1 MVIQKTSTK
10 METLKK
16 VKELLDR
23 IGSKDFSFSDE
34 NIEYLTH
41 PIINFS
47 RDYDITREKGKLTG
61 IIFDKID
68 VWYSFDEDEFL
79 FKISGDN
86 PDALEISTQILYL
99 GELNFN
105 KNKGSGLLKDSFG
118 HTLYD
123 NVWSHTLKIVDE
135 DSLAKFVSATTKKFI
150 LKELKDIY
158 IKVLK
163 NESSLDYLK
172 KVDHVSFRKGVYKT
186 PLCILSP
193 NEQIDTVKKLIFTE
207 TNSQKIVPPIRVSKD
222 SFQLLNKN
230 LIAYTHHFQEL
241 VNDVLD
247 QERKDLVSNLILEIN
262 KPKSDYVSELRLDY
276 FSDYLYQIYLND
288 TFHTV
293 IDTEEKDIFL
303 KGLSNDH
310 KKLFVDTESLLLD
323 LFKKLSSTEPGTG
336 FAFLDLVL
344 RDGKYKIKDFVNK
357 QKPYYSKRD
366 LEELIIPIFSRI
378 VKYILNLIE
387 SDTDGLDKILLE
399 YIAYEKNFLSNE
411 KFTLATSYQS
421 SRRELNKVFVSLLE
435 KRYKEESLSVI
446 DTFEF
451 NNKLKYNSSSDMALF
466 SDEEERLR
474 SIFRKNKKVIFLQK
488 ISFEYSFAEL
498 IKIITYHYP
507 SKNDER
513 FEVLNSIKSNYLDD
527 VYVEIPDGETKDSFK
542 SKLSVFKDNI
552 ETGIYDEFKTI
563 PVLNCILDIYL
574 KKL

>member
-1 MVIQKTSTK
+1 

-47 RDYDITREKGKLTG
+47 RDYDIKREKGKLTG

-105 KNKGSGLLKDSFG
+105 KNKGSNLLKDSFG

-135 DSLAKFVSATTKKFI
+135 DSLAKFVSATAKKFI
-150 LKELKDIY
+150 LKELKEIY
-158 IKVLK
+158 IKVLE
-163 NESSLDYLK
+163 NESSFDYLE
-172 KVDHVSFRKGVYKT
+172 KVDHVSFRRGIYKT

-207 TNSQKIVPPIRVSKD
+207 TNSQKIVPPIRISKD
-222 SFQLLNKN
+222 GFQLLNKN

-276 FSDYLYQIYLND
+276 FSDYLYNIYLND
-288 TFHTV
+288 TFQTV
-293 IDTEEKDIFL
+293 IDTEEKDVFL
-303 KGLSNDH
+303 KGLSNEH
-310 KKLFVDTESLLLD
+310 KNLFVDTESLFLN

-336 FAFLDLVL
+336 LAFLDLVL
-344 RDGKYKIKDFVNK
+344 RDGKYKIRDFISK
-357 QKPYYSKRD
+357 EKSFYSKRD
-366 LEELIIPIFSRI
+366 IEGLIVPNFSRI

-399 YIAYEKNFLSNE
+399 YIAYEKNFLSN
-411 KFTLATSYQS
+411 KNFTLAKHYQS
-421 SRRELNKVFVSLLE
+421 SRREFNNVFVSLLE

-446 DTFEF
+446 NTFEF

-466 SDEEERLR
+466 SDEEERLL

-498 IKIITYHYP
+498 IKIITYHYS

-527 VYVEIPDGETKDSFK
+527 VYVEIPNGETKDSFK

>member
-61 IIFDKID
+61 IIFNKID

-105 KNKGSGLLKDSFG
+105 KNKGSNLLKDSFG

-135 DSLAKFVSATTKKFI
+135 DSLAKFVSATAKKFI
-150 LKELKDIY
+150 LKELKEIY
-158 IKVLK
+158 IKVLE
-163 NESSLDYLK
+163 NESSFDYLE
-172 KVDHVSFRKGVYKT
+172 KVDHVSFRRGIYKT

-207 TNSQKIVPPIRVSKD
+207 TNSQKIVPPIRISKD
-222 SFQLLNKN
+222 GFQLLNKN

-276 FSDYLYQIYLND
+276 FSDYLYNIYLND
-288 TFHTV
+288 TFQTV
-293 IDTEEKDIFL
+293 IDTEEKDVFL
-303 KGLSNDH
+303 KGLSNEH
-310 KKLFVDTESLLLD
+310 KNLFVDTESLFLN

-336 FAFLDLVL
+336 LAFLDLVL
-344 RDGKYKIKDFVNK
+344 RDGKYKIRDFISK
-357 QKPYYSKRD
+357 EKSFYSKRD
-366 LEELIIPIFSRI
+366 IEGLIVPNFSRI

-399 YIAYEKNFLSNE
+399 YIAYEKNFLSN
-411 KFTLATSYQS
+411 KNFTLAKHYQS
-421 SRRELNKVFVSLLE
+421 SRREFNNVFVSLLE

-446 DTFEF
+446 NTFEF

-466 SDEEERLR
+466 SDEEERLL

-527 VYVEIPDGETKDSFK
+527 VYVEIPNGETKDSFK

>member
-105 KNKGSGLLKDSFG
+105 KNKGSSLLKDSFG

-293 IDTEEKDIFL
+293 IDTEEKDVFL

-366 LEELIIPIFSRI
+366 LEELIIQIFSRI

-451 NNKLKYNSSSDMALF
+451 NNKLKYNAALDMARF
-466 SDEEERLR
+466 TEEEERLLT
-474 SIFRKNKKVIFLQK
+474 IFRKNKKVVFLQK
-488 ISFEYSFAEL
+488 IYFEYSFAEL

-507 SKNDER
+507 SKNEER
-513 FEVLNSIKSNYLDD
+513 FEVLNSIESNYLDD
-527 VYVEIPDGETKDSFK
+527 VCIAIPDGETKDSFK

>member
-1 MVIQKTSTK
+1 

-23 IGSKDFSFSDE
+23 IASKDFSFSDE

-47 RDYDITREKGKLTG
+47 RDYDITRERGKLSG

-79 FKISGDN
+79 FKISGEN
-86 PDALEISTQILYL
+86 PDALEISTQILYI

-123 NVWSHTLKIVDE
+123 NIWSHTLKIVDGI
-135 DSLAKFVSATTKKFI
+135 SLTKFVSSTAKKFI
-150 LKELKDIY
+150 LKNLKDIY
-158 IKVLK
+158 VKVLE
-163 NESSLDYLK
+163 NESSLDYLE
-172 KVDHVSFRKGVYKT
+172 KVDHVSFRRGVYKT
-186 PLCILSP
+186 PLCILSS
-193 NEQIDTVKKLIFTE
+193 NEQIDTVKKIIFTE
-207 TNSQKIVPPIRVSKD
+207 TNNQKIVPPLRISKD
-222 SFQLLNKN
+222 GFQLLNKS

-241 VNDVLD
+241 VNNVLD
-247 QERKDLVSNLILEIN
+247 QELKDLVSNLILEIN
-262 KPKSDYVSELRLDY
+262 KPKSEYGSELRLDY
-276 FSDYLYQIYLND
+276 FSDYLYNIYLND
-288 TFHTV
+288 RFHEV
-293 IDTEEKDIFL
+293 IDTEEKCVFL
-303 KGLSNDH
+303 DGLNEDH
-310 KKLFVDTESLLLD
+310 KKLFVDTESLFLD
-323 LFKKLSSTEPGTG
+323 LFKRLSSTEPGTG
-336 FAFLDLVL
+336 LAFLDLIL
-344 RDGKYKIKDFVNK
+344 RDGKYKIREFVSK
-357 QKPYYSKRD
+357 QKPYYSKRNIED
-366 LEELIIPIFSRI
+366 LIIPIFSGI
-378 VKYILNLIE
+378 SKYILNLIE

-399 YIAYEKNFLSNE
+399 YIAYEKDFLSNK

-421 SRRELNKVFVSLLE
+421 SKREFNKVFVSLLE

-446 DTFEF
+446 KNFEF

-466 SDEEERLR
+466 GDDEERLL

-498 IKIITYHYP
+498 IKIITYTYP

-513 FEVLNSIKSNYLDD
+513 FEFLNEIKSHYLDD
-527 VYVEIPDGETKDSFK
+527 VCIVIPDGETKDSFK

>member
-23 IGSKDFSFSDE
+23 ISSKDFSFSDE

-47 RDYDITREKGKLTG
+47 RDYDVTREKGKLTG
-61 IIFDKID
+61 IIFNKID

-105 KNKGSGLLKDSFG
+105 KNKGSSLLKDSFG

-123 NVWSHTLKIVDE
+123 NIWSHTLKIVDGV
-135 DSLAKFVSATTKKFI
+135 SLAKFVSATAKKFI
-150 LKELKDIY
+150 LKELKEIY
-158 IKVLK
+158 IKVLE
-163 NESSLDYLK
+163 NESSFDYLE
-172 KVDHVSFRKGVYKT
+172 KVDHVSFRRGIYKT

-207 TNSQKIVPPIRVSKD
+207 TNSQKIVPPIRISKD
-222 SFQLLNKN
+222 GFQLLNKN

-276 FSDYLYQIYLND
+276 FSDYLYNIYLND
-288 TFHTV
+288 TFQTV
-293 IDTEEKDIFL
+293 IDTEEKDVFL
-303 KGLSNDH
+303 KGLSNEH
-310 KKLFVDTESLLLD
+310 KNLFVDTESLFLN

-336 FAFLDLVL
+336 LAFLDLVL
-344 RDGKYKIKDFVNK
+344 RDGKYKIRDFISK
-357 QKPYYSKRD
+357 EKSFYSKRD
-366 LEELIIPIFSRI
+366 IEGLIVPNFSRI

-399 YIAYEKNFLSNE
+399 YIAYEKNFLSN
-411 KFTLATSYQS
+411 KNFTLAKHYQS
-421 SRRELNKVFVSLLE
+421 SRREFNNVFVSLLE

-446 DTFEF
+446 NTFEF

-466 SDEEERLR
+466 SDEEERLL

-527 VYVEIPDGETKDSFK
+527 VYVEIPNGETKDSFK

>member
-23 IGSKDFSFSDE
+23 ISSKDFSFSDE
-34 NIEYLTH
+34 NIEYLTR

-47 RDYDITREKGKLTG
+47 RDYEITREKGKLNG
-61 IIFDKID
+61 VIFDKID

-105 KNKGSGLLKDSFG
+105 KNKGSNLLKDSFG

-123 NVWSHTLKIVDE
+123 NIWSHTLKIVDVV
-135 DSLAKFVSATTKKFI
+135 SLTKFVSATAKKFI
-150 LKELKDIY
+150 LKELKEIY
-158 IKVLK
+158 IKVLENK
-163 NESSLDYLK
+163 SSLDYLE
-172 KVDHVSFRKGVYKT
+172 KVDHVSFRRGVYKT

-193 NEQIDTVKKLIFTE
+193 NEQVDTVKKLIFTE
-207 TNSQKIVPPIRVSKD
+207 TNSQKIVPPIRISKD
-222 SFQLLNKN
+222 GFQLLNKN
-230 LIAYTHHFQEL
+230 LIAYTQHFQEL

-276 FSDYLYQIYLND
+276 FSDYLYNIYLND

-293 IDTEEKDIFL
+293 IDTEEKDVFL
-303 KGLSNDH
+303 KDLSNEH
-310 KKLFVDTESLLLD
+310 KNLFVDTESLFLD

-336 FAFLDLVL
+336 LAFLDLVL
-344 RDGKYKIKDFVNK
+344 RDGKYKIQEFISK
-357 QKPYYSKRD
+357 QKPYYSKRNIED
-366 LEELIIPIFSRI
+366 LIVPIFSGI
-378 VKYILNLIE
+378 AKYILNLIE
-387 SDTDGLDKILLE
+387 LDTDGLDKILLE

-421 SRRELNKVFVSLLE
+421 SRREFNKVFVSLLE

-446 DTFEF
+446 ETFEF

-466 SDEEERLR
+466 SDEEERLL

-563 PVLNCILDIYL
+563 PVLNCILDIYI

>member
-1 MVIQKTSTK
+1 

-105 KNKGSGLLKDSFG
+105 KNKGSNLLKDSFG

-135 DSLAKFVSATTKKFI
+135 DSLAKFVSATAKKFI
-150 LKELKDIY
+150 LKELKEIY
-158 IKVLK
+158 IKVLE
-163 NESSLDYLK
+163 NESSFDYLE
-172 KVDHVSFRKGVYKT
+172 KVDHVSFRRGIYKT

-207 TNSQKIVPPIRVSKD
+207 TNSQKIVPPIRISKD
-222 SFQLLNKN
+222 GFQLLNKN

-276 FSDYLYQIYLND
+276 FSDYLYNIYLND
-288 TFHTV
+288 TFQTV
-293 IDTEEKDIFL
+293 IDTEEKDVFL
-303 KGLSNDH
+303 KGLSNEH
-310 KKLFVDTESLLLD
+310 KNLFVDTESLFLN

-336 FAFLDLVL
+336 LAFLDLVL
-344 RDGKYKIKDFVNK
+344 RDGKYKIRDFISK
-357 QKPYYSKRD
+357 EKSFYSKRD
-366 LEELIIPIFSRI
+366 IEGLIVPNFSRI

-399 YIAYEKNFLSNE
+399 YIAYEKNFLSN
-411 KFTLATSYQS
+411 KNFTLAKHYQS
-421 SRRELNKVFVSLLE
+421 SKREFNNVFVSLLE

-466 SDEEERLR
+466 SDEEERLL

-527 VYVEIPDGETKDSFK
+527 VYVEIPNGETKDSFK

>member
-1 MVIQKTSTK
+1 

-34 NIEYLTH
+34 NIEYLIH

-47 RDYDITREKGKLTG
+47 RDYDITRERGKLSG
-61 IIFDKID
+61 IVFNKID

-79 FKISGDN
+79 FKISGEN
-86 PDALEISTQILYL
+86 PDALEISTQILYI

-105 KNKGSGLLKDSFG
+105 KNKGSSLLKDSFG

-123 NVWSHTLKIVDE
+123 NVWSCTLKIVDGV
-135 DSLAKFVSATTKKFI
+135 SLTKFVSATAKKFI
-150 LKELKDIY
+150 LKNLKDIY
-158 IKVLK
+158 IKVLE
-163 NESSLDYLK
+163 NESSLDHLE

-222 SFQLLNKN
+222 SFQLLNKS

-241 VNDVLD
+241 VNNMLD
-247 QERKDLVSNLILEIN
+247 QELKDLVSNLILEIN
-262 KPKSDYVSELRLDY
+262 KPKSEYGSELRLDY
-276 FSDYLYQIYLND
+276 FSDYLYNIYLND
-288 TFHTV
+288 RFHEV
-293 IDTEEKDIFL
+293 IDTEEKCVFL
-303 KGLSNDH
+303 DGLNEDH
-310 KKLFVDTESLLLD
+310 KKLFVDTESLFLD
-323 LFKKLSSTEPGTG
+323 LFKRLSSTEPGTG
-336 FAFLDLVL
+336 LAFLDLIL
-344 RDGKYKIKDFVNK
+344 RDGKYKIREFVSK
-357 QKPYYSKRD
+357 QKPYYSKRNIED
-366 LEELIIPIFSRI
+366 LIIPIFSGI
-378 VKYILNLIE
+378 SKYILNLIE

-399 YIAYEKNFLSNE
+399 YIAYEKDFLSNK

-421 SRRELNKVFVSLLE
+421 SKREFNKVFVSLLE

-446 DTFEF
+446 KNFEF

-466 SDEEERLR
+466 GDDEERLL

-498 IKIITYHYP
+498 IKIITYTYP

-513 FEVLNSIKSNYLDD
+513 FEFLNEIKSHYLDD
-527 VYVEIPDGETKDSFK
+527 VCIVIPDGETKDSFK

>member
-47 RDYDITREKGKLTG
+47 RDYDIKREKGKLTG

-105 KNKGSGLLKDSFG
+105 KNKGSNLLKDSFG

-135 DSLAKFVSATTKKFI
+135 DSLAKFVSATAKKFI
-150 LKELKDIY
+150 LKELKEIY
-158 IKVLK
+158 IKVLE
-163 NESSLDYLK
+163 NESSFDYLE
-172 KVDHVSFRKGVYKT
+172 KVDHVSFRRGIYKT

-207 TNSQKIVPPIRVSKD
+207 TNSQKIVPPIRISKD
-222 SFQLLNKN
+222 GFQLLNKN

-262 KPKSDYVSELRLDY
+262 KPKSDYVSELRLDC
-276 FSDYLYQIYLND
+276 FSDYLYNIYLND
-288 TFHTV
+288 TFQTV
-293 IDTEEKDIFL
+293 IDTEEKDVFL
-303 KGLSNDH
+303 KGLSNEH
-310 KKLFVDTESLLLD
+310 KNLFVDTESLFLN

-336 FAFLDLVL
+336 LAFLDLVL
-344 RDGKYKIKDFVNK
+344 RDGKYKIRDFISK
-357 QKPYYSKRD
+357 EKSFYSKRD
-366 LEELIIPIFSRI
+366 IEGLIVPNFSRI

-399 YIAYEKNFLSNE
+399 YIAYEKNFLSN
-411 KFTLATSYQS
+411 KNFTLAKHYQS
-421 SRRELNKVFVSLLE
+421 SRREFNNVFVSLLE

-446 DTFEF
+446 NTFEF

-466 SDEEERLR
+466 SDEEERLL

-527 VYVEIPDGETKDSFK
+527 VYVEIPNGETKDSFK

>member
-105 KNKGSGLLKDSFG
+105 KNKGSSLLKDSFG

-293 IDTEEKDIFL
+293 IDTEEKDVFL

-451 NNKLKYNSSSDMALF
+451 NNKLKYNAALDMARF
-466 SDEEERLR
+466 TEEEERLLT
-474 SIFRKNKKVIFLQK
+474 IFRKNKKVVFLQK
-488 ISFEYSFAEL
+488 IYFEYSFAEL

-507 SKNDER
+507 SKNEER
-513 FEVLNSIKSNYLDD
+513 FEVLNSIESNYLDD
-527 VYVEIPDGETKDSFK
+527 VYVEIPDGETKESFK

>member
-23 IGSKDFSFSDE
+23 ISSKDFSFSDE
-34 NIEYLTH
+34 NIEYLTR

-47 RDYDITREKGKLTG
+47 RDYEITREKGKLNG
-61 IIFDKID
+61 VIFDKID

-105 KNKGSGLLKDSFG
+105 KNKGSSLLKDSFG

-123 NVWSHTLKIVDE
+123 NIWSHTLKIVDE
-135 DSLAKFVSATTKKFI
+135 VSLTKFVSATAKKFI
-150 LKELKDIY
+150 LKELKEIY
-158 IKVLK
+158 IKVLE
-163 NESSLDYLK
+163 NESSLDYLE
-172 KVDHVSFRKGVYKT
+172 KVDHVSFRRGIYKT

-230 LIAYTHHFQEL
+230 LISYTHHFQEL

-262 KPKSDYVSELRLDY
+262 KPKNDYVSELRLDY
-276 FSDYLYQIYLND
+276 FSDYLYNIYLND

-293 IDTEEKDIFL
+293 IDTEEKDVFL
-303 KGLSNDH
+303 KDLSNEH
-310 KKLFVDTESLLLD
+310 KNLFVDTESLFLY

-336 FAFLDLVL
+336 LAFLDLVL
-344 RDGKYKIKDFVNK
+344 RDGKYKIRDFISK
-357 QKPYYSKRD
+357 EKSFYSKRD
-366 LEELIIPIFSRI
+366 IEGLIVPNFSRI

-387 SDTDGLDKILLE
+387 SDIDGLDKILLE

-411 KFTLATSYQS
+411 NFTLAKHYQS
-421 SRRELNKVFVSLLE
+421 SKREFNNVFVSLLE

-466 SDEEERLR
+466 SDEEERLL

-527 VYVEIPDGETKDSFK
+527 VSVAIPDEETKDSFK

>member
-1 MVIQKTSTK
+1 

-23 IGSKDFSFSDE
+23 ISSKDFSFSDE
-34 NIEYLTH
+34 NIEYLTR

-47 RDYDITREKGKLTG
+47 RDYEITRKKGKLNG
-61 IIFDKID
+61 VIFDKID

-105 KNKGSGLLKDSFG
+105 KNKGSSLLKDSFG

-123 NVWSHTLKIVDE
+123 NIWSHTLKIVDE
-135 DSLAKFVSATTKKFI
+135 VSLTKFVSATAKKFI
-150 LKELKDIY
+150 LKELKEIY
-158 IKVLK
+158 IKVLE
-163 NESSLDYLK
+163 NESSLDYLE
-172 KVDHVSFRKGVYKT
+172 KVDHVSFRRGIYKT

-207 TNSQKIVPPIRVSKD
+207 TNNQKIVPPIRISKD
-222 SFQLLNKN
+222 GFQLLNKN

-276 FSDYLYQIYLND
+276 FSNYLYNIYLND

-293 IDTEEKDIFL
+293 IDTEEKDVFL
-303 KGLSNDH
+303 KDLSNDH
-310 KKLFVDTESLLLD
+310 KKLFVDTESLFLD

-336 FAFLDLVL
+336 LAFLDLVL
-344 RDGKYKIKDFVNK
+344 RDGKYKIRDFISK
-357 QKPYYSKRD
+357 QKSFYSKRNI
-366 LEELIIPIFSRI
+366 EELIIPNFSRI

-399 YIAYEKNFLSNE
+399 YIAYEKSFLSNE
-411 KFTLATSYQS
+411 KFTLAKHYQS
-421 SRRELNKVFVSLLE
+421 SKREFNNVFVSLLE

-466 SDEEERLR
+466 SDEEERLL

-527 VYVEIPDGETKDSFK
+527 VYVEIPNGETKDSFK

>member
-105 KNKGSGLLKDSFG
+105 KNKGSNLLKDSFG

-135 DSLAKFVSATTKKFI
+135 DSLAKFVSATAKKFI
-150 LKELKDIY
+150 LKELKEIY
-158 IKVLK
+158 IKALE
-163 NESSLDYLK
+163 NESSFDYLE
-172 KVDHVSFRKGVYKT
+172 KVDHVSFRRGIYKT

-207 TNSQKIVPPIRVSKD
+207 TNSQKIVPPIRISKD
-222 SFQLLNKN
+222 GFQLLNKN
-230 LIAYTHHFQEL
+230 LIAYTPHFQEL

-276 FSDYLYQIYLND
+276 FSDYLYNIYLND
-288 TFHTV
+288 TFQTV
-293 IDTEEKDIFL
+293 IDTEEKDVFL
-303 KGLSNDH
+303 KGLSNEH
-310 KKLFVDTESLLLD
+310 KNLFVDTESLFLN

-336 FAFLDLVL
+336 LAFLDLVL
-344 RDGKYKIKDFVNK
+344 RDGKYKIRDFISK
-357 QKPYYSKRD
+357 EKSFYSKRD
-366 LEELIIPIFSRI
+366 IEGLIVPNFSRI

-399 YIAYEKNFLSNE
+399 YIAYEKNFLSN
-411 KFTLATSYQS
+411 KNFTLAKHYQS
-421 SRRELNKVFVSLLE
+421 SRREFNNVFVSLLE

-446 DTFEF
+446 NTFEF

-466 SDEEERLR
+466 SDEEERLL

-527 VYVEIPDGETKDSFK
+527 VYVEIPNGETKDSFK

>member
-10 METLKK
+10 MDTLKK

-34 NIEYLTH
+34 NIEYLIH

-47 RDYDITREKGKLTG
+47 RDYNITRKKGKLNG

-105 KNKGSGLLKDSFG
+105 KNKGSSLLKDSFG

-123 NVWSHTLKIVDE
+123 NVWSHTLKIVDGV
-135 DSLAKFVSATTKKFI
+135 SLTKFVSATAKKFI

-158 IKVLK
+158 IKVLE
-163 NESSLDYLK
+163 NESSLDYLE
-172 KVDHVSFRKGVYKT
+172 KVDHVSFRRGVYKT

-193 NEQIDTVKKLIFTE
+193 NEQVDTVKKLIFTE
-207 TNSQKIVPPIRVSKD
+207 TNSQKIVPPIRISKD
-222 SFQLLNKN
+222 GFQLLNKN

-262 KPKSDYVSELRLDY
+262 KPKSDYGSELRLDY
-276 FSDYLYQIYLND
+276 FSDYLYNIYLND
-288 TFHTV
+288 TFHTA
-293 IDTEEKDIFL
+293 IDTKEKDVFL
-303 KGLSNDH
+303 KDLSNEH
-310 KKLFVDTESLLLD
+310 KKLFVDTESLFLN
-323 LFKKLSSTEPGTG
+323 LFKELSSAEPGTG
-336 FAFLDLVL
+336 LAFLDLVL
-344 RDGKYKIKDFVNK
+344 RDGKYKIRDFISK
-357 QKPYYSKRD
+357 EKSFYSKRSI
-366 LEELIIPIFSRI
+366 EELIIPNFSRI

-411 KFTLATSYQS
+411 KFTLAKHYQS
-421 SRRELNKVFVSLLE
+421 SKREFNNVFVSLLE

-466 SDEEERLR
+466 SDEEERLLT
-474 SIFRKNKKVIFLQK
+474 IFRKNKKVIFLQK

-513 FEVLNSIKSNYLDD
+513 FELLNSIKSNYLDD
-527 VYVEIPDGETKDSFK
+527 VSVAIPDGETKDSFK

>member
-1 MVIQKTSTK
+1 

-61 IIFDKID
+61 IIFNKID

-105 KNKGSGLLKDSFG
+105 KNKGSNLLKDSFG

-135 DSLAKFVSATTKKFI
+135 DSLAKFVSATAKKFI
-150 LKELKDIY
+150 LKELKEIY
-158 IKVLK
+158 IKVLE
-163 NESSLDYLK
+163 NESSFDYLE
-172 KVDHVSFRKGVYKT
+172 KVDHVSFRRGIYKT

-207 TNSQKIVPPIRVSKD
+207 TNSQKIVPPIRISKD
-222 SFQLLNKN
+222 GFQLLNKN

-276 FSDYLYQIYLND
+276 FSDYLYNIYLND
-288 TFHTV
+288 TFQTV
-293 IDTEEKDIFL
+293 IDTEEKDVFL
-303 KGLSNDH
+303 KGLSNEH
-310 KKLFVDTESLLLD
+310 KNLFVDTESLFLN

-336 FAFLDLVL
+336 LAFLDLVL
-344 RDGKYKIKDFVNK
+344 RDGKYKIRDFISK
-357 QKPYYSKRD
+357 EKSFYSKRD
-366 LEELIIPIFSRI
+366 IEGLIVPNFSRI

-399 YIAYEKNFLSNE
+399 YIAYEKNFLSN
-411 KFTLATSYQS
+411 KNFTLAKHYQS
-421 SRRELNKVFVSLLE
+421 SRREFNNVFVSLLE

-446 DTFEF
+446 NTFEF

-466 SDEEERLR
+466 SDEEERLL

-527 VYVEIPDGETKDSFK
+527 VYVEIPNGETKDSFK

>member
-105 KNKGSGLLKDSFG
+105 KNKGSSLLKDSFG

-293 IDTEEKDIFL
+293 IDTEEKDVFL

-399 YIAYEKNFLSNE
+399 YIAYEKIFCQMKN
-411 KFTLATSYQS
+411 
-421 SRRELNKVFVSLLE
+421 LL
-435 KRYKEESLSVI
+435 
-446 DTFEF
+446 
-451 NNKLKYNSSSDMALF
+451 
-466 SDEEERLR
+466 
-474 SIFRKNKKVIFLQK
+474 
-488 ISFEYSFAEL
+488 
-498 IKIITYHYP
+498 
-507 SKNDER
+507 
-513 FEVLNSIKSNYLDD
+513 
-527 VYVEIPDGETKDSFK
+527 
-542 SKLSVFKDNI
+542 
-552 ETGIYDEFKTI
+552 
-563 PVLNCILDIYL
+563 
-574 KKL
+574 

>member
-10 METLKK
+10 MDTLKK

-34 NIEYLTH
+34 NIEYLIH

-47 RDYDITREKGKLTG
+47 RDYNITREKGKLNG

-105 KNKGSGLLKDSFG
+105 KNKGSSLLKDSFG

-123 NVWSHTLKIVDE
+123 NIWSHTLKIVDE
-135 DSLAKFVSATTKKFI
+135 VSLTKFVSATAKKFI
-150 LKELKDIY
+150 LKELKEIY
-158 IKVLK
+158 IKVLE
-163 NESSLDYLK
+163 NESSLDYLE
-172 KVDHVSFRKGVYKT
+172 KVDHVSFRRGIYKT

-207 TNSQKIVPPIRVSKD
+207 TNSQKIVPPIRISKD
-222 SFQLLNKN
+222 GFQLLNKN

-276 FSDYLYQIYLND
+276 FSNYLYNIYLND

-293 IDTEEKDIFL
+293 IDTEEKDVFL
-303 KGLSNDH
+303 KDLSNDH
-310 KKLFVDTESLLLD
+310 KKLFVDTESLFLD

-336 FAFLDLVL
+336 LAFLDLIL
-344 RDGKYKIKDFVNK
+344 RDGKYKIREFVSK
-357 QKPYYSKRD
+357 QKPYYSKRNIED
-366 LEELIIPIFSRI
+366 LIIPIFSGI
-378 VKYILNLIE
+378 SKYILNLIE

-399 YIAYEKNFLSNE
+399 YIAYEKDFLSNK
-411 KFTLATSYQS
+411 KFILATSYQS
-421 SRRELNKVFVSLLE
+421 SKREFNKVFVSILE

-446 DTFEF
+446 KNFEF

-466 SDEEERLR
+466 GDDEERLL

-488 ISFEYSFAEL
+488 ISFEYSFVEL
-498 IKIITYHYP
+498 IKIITYTYP

-513 FEVLNSIKSNYLDD
+513 FEFLNEIKSHYLDD
-527 VYVEIPDGETKDSFK
+527 VCIVIPDGETKDSFK

>member
-23 IGSKDFSFSDE
+23 IGSKYFSFSDE

-86 PDALEISTQILYL
+86 PDTLEISTQILYL

-105 KNKGSGLLKDSFG
+105 KNKGSNLLKDSFG

-135 DSLAKFVSATTKKFI
+135 DSLTKFVSATAKKFI
-150 LKELKDIY
+150 LKELKEIY
-158 IKVLK
+158 IKVLE
-163 NESSLDYLK
+163 NESSFDYLE
-172 KVDHVSFRKGVYKT
+172 KVDHVSFRRGIYKT

-207 TNSQKIVPPIRVSKD
+207 TNSQKIVPPIRISKD
-222 SFQLLNKN
+222 GFQLLNKN

-276 FSDYLYQIYLND
+276 FSDYLYNIYLND
-288 TFHTV
+288 TFQTA
-293 IDTEEKDIFL
+293 IDTEEKDVFL
-303 KGLSNDH
+303 KGLSNEH
-310 KKLFVDTESLLLD
+310 KNLFVDTESLFLN

-336 FAFLDLVL
+336 LAFLDLVL
-344 RDGKYKIKDFVNK
+344 RDGKYKIRDFISK
-357 QKPYYSKRD
+357 EKSFYSKRD
-366 LEELIIPIFSRI
+366 IEGLIVPNFSRI

-411 KFTLATSYQS
+411 NFTLAKHYQS
-421 SRRELNKVFVSLLE
+421 SRREFNNVFVSLLE

-466 SDEEERLR
+466 SDEEERLL

-527 VYVEIPDGETKDSFK
+527 VYVEIPNGETKDSFK

>member
-1 MVIQKTSTK
+1 

-23 IGSKDFSFSDE
+23 IGSKYFSFSDE

-105 KNKGSGLLKDSFG
+105 KNKGSNLLKDSFG

-135 DSLAKFVSATTKKFI
+135 DSLTKFVSATAKKFI
-150 LKELKDIY
+150 LKELKEIY
-158 IKVLK
+158 IKVLE
-163 NESSLDYLK
+163 NESSFDYLE
-172 KVDHVSFRKGVYKT
+172 KVDHVSFRRGIYKT

-207 TNSQKIVPPIRVSKD
+207 TNSQKIVPPIRISKD
-222 SFQLLNKN
+222 GFQLLNKN

-276 FSDYLYQIYLND
+276 FSDYLYNIYLND
-288 TFHTV
+288 TFQTA
-293 IDTEEKDIFL
+293 IDTEEKDVFL
-303 KGLSNDH
+303 KGLSNEH
-310 KKLFVDTESLLLD
+310 KNLFVDTESLFLN

-336 FAFLDLVL
+336 LAFLDLVL
-344 RDGKYKIKDFVNK
+344 RDGKYKIRDFISK
-357 QKPYYSKRD
+357 EKPFYSKRSI
-366 LEELIIPIFSRI
+366 EELIIPNFSRI

-411 KFTLATSYQS
+411 KFTLAKHYQS
-421 SRRELNKVFVSLLE
+421 SKREFNNVFVSLLE

-466 SDEEERLR
+466 SDEEERLLT
-474 SIFRKNKKVIFLQK
+474 IFRKNKKVIFLQK

-513 FEVLNSIKSNYLDD
+513 FELLNSIKSNYLDD
-527 VYVEIPDGETKDSFK
+527 VSVAIPDGETKDSFK

>member
-10 METLKK
+10 MDTLKK

-105 KNKGSGLLKDSFG
+105 KNKGSSLLKDSFG

-293 IDTEEKDIFL
+293 IDTEEKDVFL

-336 FAFLDLVL
+336 FAFLDLIL

-451 NNKLKYNSSSDMALF
+451 NNKLKYNAALDMARF
-466 SDEEERLR
+466 TEEEERLLA
-474 SIFRKNKKVIFLQK
+474 IFRKNKKVVFLQK
-488 ISFEYSFAEL
+488 IYFEYSFAEL

-507 SKNDER
+507 SNNEER

-527 VYVEIPDGETKDSFK
+527 VCVEIPNGETKDSFK

>member
-16 VKELLDR
+16 VKELLNR
-23 IGSKDFSFSDE
+23 IASKDFSFSDE

-47 RDYDITREKGKLTG
+47 RDYDITREKGKLSG

-79 FKISGDN
+79 FKISGEN
-86 PDALEISTQILYL
+86 PDDLEISTQILYI

-123 NVWSHTLKIVDE
+123 NIWSHTLKIVDGI
-135 DSLAKFVSATTKKFI
+135 SLTKFVSSTAKKFI
-150 LKELKDIY
+150 LKNLKDIY
-158 IKVLK
+158 VKVLE
-163 NESSLDYLK
+163 NESSLDYLE
-172 KVDHVSFRKGVYKT
+172 KVDHVSFRRGVYKT

-193 NEQIDTVKKLIFTE
+193 NEQIDTVKKIIFTE
-207 TNSQKIVPPIRVSKD
+207 TNSQKIVPPLRISKD
-222 SFQLLNKN
+222 GFQLLNKS

-241 VNDVLD
+241 VNNVLD
-247 QERKDLVSNLILEIN
+247 QELKDLVSNLILEIN
-262 KPKSDYVSELRLDY
+262 KPKSEYGSELRLDY
-276 FSDYLYQIYLND
+276 FSDYLYNIYLND
-288 TFHTV
+288 RFHDV
-293 IDTEEKDIFL
+293 IDTEEKCVFL
-303 KGLSNDH
+303 DGLNKDH
-310 KKLFVDTESLLLD
+310 KKLFVDTESLFLD
-323 LFKKLSSTEPGTG
+323 LFKRLSSTEPGTG
-336 FAFLDLVL
+336 LAFLDLIL
-344 RDGKYKIKDFVNK
+344 RDGKYKIREFVSK
-357 QKPYYSKRD
+357 QKPYYSKRNIED
-366 LEELIIPIFSRI
+366 LIIPIFSGI
-378 VKYILNLIE
+378 SKYILNLIE

-451 NNKLKYNSSSDMALF
+451 NNKLKYNAALDMARF
-466 SDEEERLR
+466 TEEEERLLT
-474 SIFRKNKKVIFLQK
+474 IFRKNKKVVFLQK
-488 ISFEYSFAEL
+488 IYFEYSFAEL

-507 SKNDER
+507 SKNEER
-513 FEVLNSIKSNYLDD
+513 FEVLNSIESNYLDD
-527 VYVEIPDGETKDSFK
+527 VCIAIPDGETKDSFK

>member
-1 MVIQKTSTK
+1 

-23 IGSKDFSFSDE
+23 ISLKDFSFSDE
-34 NIEYLTH
+34 NIEYLTR

-47 RDYDITREKGKLTG
+47 RDYEITREKGKLNG
-61 IIFDKID
+61 VIFDKID

-105 KNKGSGLLKDSFG
+105 KNKGSNLLKDSFG

-123 NVWSHTLKIVDE
+123 NIWSHTLKIVDGV
-135 DSLAKFVSATTKKFI
+135 SLTKFVSATAKKFI
-150 LKELKDIY
+150 LKELKEIY
-158 IKVLK
+158 IKVLE
-163 NESSLDYLK
+163 NESSLDYLE
-172 KVDHVSFRKGVYKT
+172 KVDHVSFRRGIYKT

-193 NEQIDTVKKLIFTE
+193 NEQIVSVKKLIFTE
-207 TNSQKIVPPIRVSKD
+207 TNSQKIVPPIRISKD
-222 SFQLLNKN
+222 GFQLLNKN

-241 VNDVLD
+241 VNDVLN
-247 QERKDLVSNLILEIN
+247 QEQKDLVSNLILEIN
-262 KPKSDYVSELRLDY
+262 KPKSDYGSELRLDY
-276 FSDYLYQIYLND
+276 FSDYLYNIYLND
-288 TFHTV
+288 TFHTI
-293 IDTEEKDIFL
+293 IDTEEKEVFL
-303 KGLSNDH
+303 KGLSNEH
-310 KKLFVDTESLLLD
+310 KKLFVDTESLFLD
-323 LFKKLSSTEPGTG
+323 LFKELSSTEPGTG
-336 FAFLDLVL
+336 LAFLDLVL
-344 RDGKYKIKDFVNK
+344 RDGKYKIRDFISK
-357 QKPYYSKRD
+357 QKSFYSKRSI
-366 LEELIIPIFSRI
+366 EELIIPNFSRI

-411 KFTLATSYQS
+411 KFTLAKHYQS
-421 SRRELNKVFVSLLE
+421 SKREFNNVFVSLLE

-466 SDEEERLR
+466 SDEEERLL

-527 VYVEIPDGETKDSFK
+527 VYVEIPNGETKDSFK

>member
-1 MVIQKTSTK
+1 

-23 IGSKDFSFSDE
+23 IGSKYFSFSDE

-86 PDALEISTQILYL
+86 PDTLEISTQILYL

-105 KNKGSGLLKDSFG
+105 KNKGSNLLKDSFG

-135 DSLAKFVSATTKKFI
+135 DSLTKFVSATAKKFI
-150 LKELKDIY
+150 LKELKEIY
-158 IKVLK
+158 IKVLE
-163 NESSLDYLK
+163 NESSFDYLE
-172 KVDHVSFRKGVYKT
+172 KVDHVSFRRGIYKT

-207 TNSQKIVPPIRVSKD
+207 TNSQKIVPPIRISKD
-222 SFQLLNKN
+222 GFQLLNKN

-276 FSDYLYQIYLND
+276 FSDYLYNIYLND
-288 TFHTV
+288 TFQTA
-293 IDTEEKDIFL
+293 IDTEEKDVFL
-303 KGLSNDH
+303 KGLSNEH
-310 KKLFVDTESLLLD
+310 KNLFVDTESLFLN

-336 FAFLDLVL
+336 LAFLDLVL
-344 RDGKYKIKDFVNK
+344 RDGKYKIRDFISK
-357 QKPYYSKRD
+357 EKSFYSKRD
-366 LEELIIPIFSRI
+366 IEGLIVPNFSRI

-411 KFTLATSYQS
+411 NFTLAKHYQS
-421 SRRELNKVFVSLLE
+421 SRREFNNVFVSLLE

-466 SDEEERLR
+466 SDEEERLL

-527 VYVEIPDGETKDSFK
+527 VYVEIPNGETKDSFK

>member
-1 MVIQKTSTK
+1 

-47 RDYDITREKGKLTG
+47 RDYDIKREKGKLTG

-105 KNKGSGLLKDSFG
+105 KNKGSNLLKDSFG
-118 HTLYD
+118 NTLYD

-135 DSLAKFVSATTKKFI
+135 DSLAKFVSATAKKFI
-150 LKELKDIY
+150 LKELKEIY
-158 IKVLK
+158 IKVLE
-163 NESSLDYLK
+163 NESSFDYLE
-172 KVDHVSFRKGVYKT
+172 KVDHVSFRRGIYKT

-207 TNSQKIVPPIRVSKD
+207 TNSQKIVPPIRISKD
-222 SFQLLNKN
+222 GFQLLNKN

-276 FSDYLYQIYLND
+276 FSDYLYNIYLND
-288 TFHTV
+288 TFQTV
-293 IDTEEKDIFL
+293 IDTEEKDVFL
-303 KGLSNDH
+303 KGLSNEH
-310 KKLFVDTESLLLD
+310 KNLFVDTESLFLN

-336 FAFLDLVL
+336 LAFLDLVL
-344 RDGKYKIKDFVNK
+344 RDGKYKIRDFISK
-357 QKPYYSKRD
+357 EKSFYSKRD
-366 LEELIIPIFSRI
+366 IEGLIVPNFSRI

-399 YIAYEKNFLSNE
+399 YIAYEKNFLSN
-411 KFTLATSYQS
+411 KNFTLAKHYQS
-421 SRRELNKVFVSLLE
+421 SRREFNNVFVSLLE

-446 DTFEF
+446 NTFEF

-466 SDEEERLR
+466 SDEEERLL

-527 VYVEIPDGETKDSFK
+527 VYVEIPNGETKDSFK

>member
-1 MVIQKTSTK
+1 MD
-10 METLKK
+10 TLKK

-34 NIEYLTH
+34 NIEYLIH

-47 RDYDITREKGKLTG
+47 RDYNITREKGELNG

-105 KNKGSGLLKDSFG
+105 KNKGSSLLKDSFG

-123 NVWSHTLKIVDE
+123 NVWSHTLKIVDGV
-135 DSLAKFVSATTKKFI
+135 SLTKFVSATAKKFI

-158 IKVLK
+158 IKVLE
-163 NESSLDYLK
+163 NESSLDYLE
-172 KVDHVSFRKGVYKT
+172 KVDHVSFRRGVYKT

-193 NEQIDTVKKLIFTE
+193 NEQVDTVKKLIFTE
-207 TNSQKIVPPIRVSKD
+207 TNSQKIVPPIRISKD
-222 SFQLLNKN
+222 GFQLLNKN

-241 VNDVLD
+241 VNDVLN

-262 KPKSDYVSELRLDY
+262 KPKSDYGSELRLDY
-276 FSDYLYQIYLND
+276 FSDYLYNIYLND

-293 IDTEEKDIFL
+293 IDTEEKDVFL
-303 KGLSNDH
+303 KSLSNEH
-310 KKLFVDTESLLLD
+310 QNLFVDTESLFLD
-323 LFKKLSSTEPGTG
+323 LFKRLSSTEPGTG
-336 FAFLDLVL
+336 LAFLDLVL
-344 RDGKYKIKDFVNK
+344 RDGKYKIQEFISK
-357 QKPYYSKRD
+357 QKPYYSKRNIED
-366 LEELIIPIFSRI
+366 LIVPIFLGI
-378 VKYILNLIE
+378 AKYILNLIE
-387 SDTDGLDKILLE
+387 LDTDGLDKILLE

-421 SRRELNKVFVSLLE
+421 SRREFNKVFVSLLE

-446 DTFEF
+446 ETFEF

-466 SDEEERLR
+466 SDEEERLL

-527 VYVEIPDGETKDSFK
+527 VYVEIPNGETKDSFK

>member
-105 KNKGSGLLKDSFG
+105 KNKGSNLLKDSFG

-135 DSLAKFVSATTKKFI
+135 DSLAKFVSATAKKFI
-150 LKELKDIY
+150 LKELKEIY
-158 IKVLK
+158 IKVLE
-163 NESSLDYLK
+163 NESSFDYLE
-172 KVDHVSFRKGVYKT
+172 KVDHVSFRRGIYKT

-207 TNSQKIVPPIRVSKD
+207 TNSQKIVPPIRISKD
-222 SFQLLNKN
+222 GFQLLNKN

-276 FSDYLYQIYLND
+276 FSDYLYNIYLND
-288 TFHTV
+288 TFQTV
-293 IDTEEKDIFL
+293 IDTEEKDVFL
-303 KGLSNDH
+303 KGLSNEH
-310 KKLFVDTESLLLD
+310 KNLFVDTESLFLN

-336 FAFLDLVL
+336 LAFLDLVL
-344 RDGKYKIKDFVNK
+344 RDGKYKIRDFISK
-357 QKPYYSKRD
+357 EKSFYSKRD
-366 LEELIIPIFSRI
+366 IEGLIVPNFSRI

-399 YIAYEKNFLSNE
+399 YIAYEKNFLSN
-411 KFTLATSYQS
+411 KNFTLAKHYQS
-421 SRRELNKVFVSLLE
+421 SKREFNNVFVSLLE

-466 SDEEERLR
+466 SDEEERLL

-527 VYVEIPDGETKDSFK
+527 VYVEIPNGETKDSFK

>member
-1 MVIQKTSTK
+1 

-105 KNKGSGLLKDSFG
+105 KNKGSSLLKDSFG

-123 NVWSHTLKIVDE
+123 NIWSYTLKIVDGV
-135 DSLAKFVSATTKKFI
+135 SLTKFVSATAKKFI
-150 LKELKDIY
+150 LKELKEIY
-158 IKVLK
+158 IKVLE
-163 NESSLDYLK
+163 NESSFDYLE
-172 KVDHVSFRKGVYKT
+172 KVDHVSFRRGIYKT

-207 TNSQKIVPPIRVSKD
+207 TNSQKIVPPIRISKD
-222 SFQLLNKN
+222 GFQLLNKN

-276 FSDYLYQIYLND
+276 FSDYLYNIYLND

-293 IDTEEKDIFL
+293 IDTEEKDVFL

-310 KKLFVDTESLLLD
+310 KKLFVDTESLFLD

-336 FAFLDLVL
+336 LAFLDLVL
-344 RDGKYKIKDFVNK
+344 RDGKYKIRDFISK
-357 QKPYYSKRD
+357 QKSFYSKRNI
-366 LEELIIPIFSRI
+366 EELIIPNFSRI

-387 SDTDGLDKILLE
+387 SDTEGLNKILLE

-411 KFTLATSYQS
+411 KFTLAKHYQS
-421 SRRELNKVFVSLLE
+421 SKREFNNVFVSLLE

-466 SDEEERLR
+466 SDEEERLL

-488 ISFEYSFAEL
+488 ISFKYSFAEL

-527 VYVEIPDGETKDSFK
+527 VYVEIPNGETKDSFK

>member
-23 IGSKDFSFSDE
+23 IGSKYFSFSDE

-68 VWYSFDEDEFL
+68 VWYSFDKDEFL

-105 KNKGSGLLKDSFG
+105 KNKGSNLLKDSFG

-135 DSLAKFVSATTKKFI
+135 DSLTKFVSATAKKFI
-150 LKELKDIY
+150 LKELKEIY
-158 IKVLK
+158 IKVLE
-163 NESSLDYLK
+163 NESSFDYLE
-172 KVDHVSFRKGVYKT
+172 KVDHVSFRRGIYKT

-207 TNSQKIVPPIRVSKD
+207 TNSQKIVPPIRISKD
-222 SFQLLNKN
+222 GFQLLNKN

-276 FSDYLYQIYLND
+276 FSDYLYNIYLND
-288 TFHTV
+288 TFQTA
-293 IDTEEKDIFL
+293 IDTEEKDVFL
-303 KGLSNDH
+303 KGLSNEH
-310 KKLFVDTESLLLD
+310 KNLFVDTESLFLN

-336 FAFLDLVL
+336 LAFLDLVL
-344 RDGKYKIKDFVNK
+344 RDGKYKIRDFISK
-357 QKPYYSKRD
+357 EKSFYSKRD
-366 LEELIIPIFSRI
+366 IEGLIVPNFSRI

-411 KFTLATSYQS
+411 NFTLAKHYQS
-421 SRRELNKVFVSLLE
+421 SRREFNNVFVSLLE

-466 SDEEERLR
+466 SDEEERLL

-507 SKNDER
+507 SKNDEH

-527 VYVEIPDGETKDSFK
+527 VYVEIPNGETKDSFK

>member
-105 KNKGSGLLKDSFG
+105 KNKGSNLLKDSFG

-135 DSLAKFVSATTKKFI
+135 DSLAKFVSATAKKFI
-150 LKELKDIY
+150 LKELKEIY
-158 IKVLK
+158 IKVLE
-163 NESSLDYLK
+163 NESSFDYLE
-172 KVDHVSFRKGVYKT
+172 KVDHVSFRRGIYKT

-207 TNSQKIVPPIRVSKD
+207 TNSQKIVPPIRISKD
-222 SFQLLNKN
+222 GFQLLNKN

-276 FSDYLYQIYLND
+276 FSDYLYNIYLND
-288 TFHTV
+288 TFQTV
-293 IDTEEKDIFL
+293 IDTEEKDVFL
-303 KGLSNDH
+303 KGLSNEH
-310 KKLFVDTESLLLD
+310 KNLFVDTESLFLN

-336 FAFLDLVL
+336 LAFLDIVL
-344 RDGKYKIKDFVNK
+344 RDGKYKIRDFISK
-357 QKPYYSKRD
+357 EKSFYSKRD
-366 LEELIIPIFSRI
+366 IEGLIVPNFSRI

-399 YIAYEKNFLSNE
+399 YIAYEKNFLSN
-411 KFTLATSYQS
+411 KNFTLAKHYQS
-421 SRRELNKVFVSLLE
+421 SRREFNNVFVSLLE

-446 DTFEF
+446 NTFEF

-466 SDEEERLR
+466 SDEEERLL

-527 VYVEIPDGETKDSFK
+527 VYVEIPNGETKDSFK

>member
-1 MVIQKTSTK
+1 

-23 IGSKDFSFSDE
+23 IGSKYFSFSDE

-105 KNKGSGLLKDSFG
+105 KNKGSNLLKDSFG

-135 DSLAKFVSATTKKFI
+135 DSLTKFVSATAKKFI
-150 LKELKDIY
+150 LKELKEIY
-158 IKVLK
+158 IKVLE
-163 NESSLDYLK
+163 NESSFDYLE
-172 KVDHVSFRKGVYKT
+172 KVDHVSFRRGIYKT

-207 TNSQKIVPPIRVSKD
+207 TNSQKIVPPIRISKD
-222 SFQLLNKN
+222 GFQLLNKN

-276 FSDYLYQIYLND
+276 FSDYLYNIYLND
-288 TFHTV
+288 TFQTA
-293 IDTEEKDIFL
+293 IDTEEKDVFL
-303 KGLSNDH
+303 KGLSNEH
-310 KKLFVDTESLLLD
+310 KNLFVDTESLFLN

-336 FAFLDLVL
+336 LAFLDLVL
-344 RDGKYKIKDFVNK
+344 RDGKYKIRDFISK
-357 QKPYYSKRD
+357 EKSFYSKRD
-366 LEELIIPIFSRI
+366 IEGLIVPNFSRI

-411 KFTLATSYQS
+411 NFTLAKHYQS
-421 SRRELNKVFVSLLE
+421 SRREFNNVFVSLLE

-466 SDEEERLR
+466 SDEEERLL

-527 VYVEIPDGETKDSFK
+527 VYVEIPNGETKDSFK

>member
-105 KNKGSGLLKDSFG
+105 KNKGSSLLKDSFG

-123 NVWSHTLKIVDE
+123 NIWSYTLKIVDGV
-135 DSLAKFVSATTKKFI
+135 SLTKFVSATAKKFI
-150 LKELKDIY
+150 LKELKEIY
-158 IKVLK
+158 IKVLE
-163 NESSLDYLK
+163 NESSFDYLE
-172 KVDHVSFRKGVYKT
+172 KVDHVSFRRGIYKT

-207 TNSQKIVPPIRVSKD
+207 TNSQKIVPPIRISKD
-222 SFQLLNKN
+222 GFQLLNKN

-276 FSDYLYQIYLND
+276 FSDYLYNIYLND

-293 IDTEEKDIFL
+293 IDTEEKDVFL

-310 KKLFVDTESLLLD
+310 KKLFVDTESLFLD

-336 FAFLDLVL
+336 LAFLDLVL
-344 RDGKYKIKDFVNK
+344 RDGKYKIRDFISK
-357 QKPYYSKRD
+357 QKSFYSKRNI
-366 LEELIIPIFSRI
+366 EELIIPNFSRI

-387 SDTDGLDKILLE
+387 SDTEGLNKILLE

-411 KFTLATSYQS
+411 KFTLAKHYQS
-421 SRRELNKVFVSLLE
+421 SKREFNNVFVSLLE

-466 SDEEERLR
+466 SDEEERLL

-488 ISFEYSFAEL
+488 ISFKYSFAEL

-527 VYVEIPDGETKDSFK
+527 VYVEIPNGETKDSFK

>member
-16 VKELLDR
+16 VKELLER

-47 RDYDITREKGKLTG
+47 RDYEITREKGKLNG
-61 IIFDKID
+61 VIFDKID

-105 KNKGSGLLKDSFG
+105 KNKGSSLLKDSFG

-123 NVWSHTLKIVDE
+123 NIWSHTLKIVDE
-135 DSLAKFVSATTKKFI
+135 VSLTKFVSATAKKFI
-150 LKELKDIY
+150 LKELKEIY
-158 IKVLK
+158 IKVLE
-163 NESSLDYLK
+163 NESSLDYLE
-172 KVDHVSFRKGVYKT
+172 KVDHVSFRRGVYKT

-193 NEQIDTVKKLIFTE
+193 NEQVDTVKKLIFTE
-207 TNSQKIVPPIRVSKD
+207 TNSQKIVPPIRISKD
-222 SFQLLNKN
+222 GFQLLNKN

-241 VNDVLD
+241 VNDVLN

-262 KPKSDYVSELRLDY
+262 KPKSDYGSELRLDY
-276 FSDYLYQIYLND
+276 FSDYLYNIYLND

-293 IDTEEKDIFL
+293 IDTEEKDVFL
-303 KGLSNDH
+303 KSLSNEH
-310 KKLFVDTESLLLD
+310 QNLFVDTESLFLD
-323 LFKKLSSTEPGTG
+323 LFKRLSSTEPGTG
-336 FAFLDLVL
+336 LAFLDLVL
-344 RDGKYKIKDFVNK
+344 RDGKYKIQEFISK
-357 QKPYYSKRD
+357 QKPYYSKRNIED
-366 LEELIIPIFSRI
+366 LIVPIFSGI
-378 VKYILNLIE
+378 AKYILNLIE
-387 SDTDGLDKILLE
+387 LDTDGLDKILLE

-421 SRRELNKVFVSLLE
+421 SRREFNKVFVSLLE

-446 DTFEF
+446 ETFEF

-466 SDEEERLR
+466 SDEEERLL

-527 VYVEIPDGETKDSFK
+527 VYVEIPNGETKDSFK

>member
-23 IGSKDFSFSDE
+23 IASKDFSFSDE

-47 RDYDITREKGKLTG
+47 RDYDITRERGKLSG

-79 FKISGDN
+79 FKISGEN
-86 PDALEISTQILYL
+86 PDALEISTQILYI

-118 HTLYD
+118 YTLYD
-123 NVWSHTLKIVDE
+123 NIWSHTLKIVDGI
-135 DSLAKFVSATTKKFI
+135 SLTKFVSSTAKKFI
-150 LKELKDIY
+150 LKNLKDIY
-158 IKVLK
+158 VKVLE
-163 NESSLDYLK
+163 NESSLDYLE
-172 KVDHVSFRKGVYKT
+172 KVDHVSFRRGVYKT
-186 PLCILSP
+186 PLCILSS
-193 NEQIDTVKKLIFTE
+193 NEQIDTVKKIIFTE
-207 TNSQKIVPPIRVSKD
+207 TNNQKIVPPLRISKD
-222 SFQLLNKN
+222 GFQLLNKS

-241 VNDVLD
+241 VNNVLD
-247 QERKDLVSNLILEIN
+247 QELKDLVSNLILEIN
-262 KPKSDYVSELRLDY
+262 KPKSEYGSELRLDY
-276 FSDYLYQIYLND
+276 FSDYLYNIYLND
-288 TFHTV
+288 RFHEV
-293 IDTEEKDIFL
+293 IDTEEKCVFL
-303 KGLSNDH
+303 DGLNEDH
-310 KKLFVDTESLLLD
+310 KKLFVDTESLFLD
-323 LFKKLSSTEPGTG
+323 LFKRLSSTEPGTG
-336 FAFLDLVL
+336 LAFLDLIL
-344 RDGKYKIKDFVNK
+344 RDGKYKIREFVSK
-357 QKPYYSKRD
+357 QKPYYSKRNIED
-366 LEELIIPIFSRI
+366 LIIPIFSGI
-378 VKYILNLIE
+378 SKYILNLIE

-399 YIAYEKNFLSNE
+399 YIAYEKDFLSNE

-421 SRRELNKVFVSLLE
+421 SKREFNKVFVSLLE

-446 DTFEF
+446 KNFEF

-466 SDEEERLR
+466 GDDEERLL

-498 IKIITYHYP
+498 IKIITYTYP

-513 FEVLNSIKSNYLDD
+513 FEFLNEIKSHYLDD
-527 VYVEIPDGETKDSFK
+527 VCIVIPDGETKDSFK

>member
-23 IGSKDFSFSDE
+23 IASKDFSFSDE

-47 RDYDITREKGKLTG
+47 RDYDITRERGKLSG

-79 FKISGDN
+79 FKISGEN
-86 PDALEISTQILYL
+86 PDALEISTQILYI

-123 NVWSHTLKIVDE
+123 NIWSHTLKIVDGI
-135 DSLAKFVSATTKKFI
+135 SLTKFVSSTAKKFI
-150 LKELKDIY
+150 LKNLKDIY
-158 IKVLK
+158 VKVLE
-163 NESSLDYLK
+163 NESSLDYLE
-172 KVDHVSFRKGVYKT
+172 KVDHVSFRRGVYKT

-193 NEQIDTVKKLIFTE
+193 NEQIDTVKKIIFTE
-207 TNSQKIVPPIRVSKD
+207 TNSQKIVPPLRISKD
-222 SFQLLNKN
+222 GFQLLNKS

-241 VNDVLD
+241 VNNVLD
-247 QERKDLVSNLILEIN
+247 QELKDLVSNLILEIN
-262 KPKSDYVSELRLDY
+262 KPKSEYGSELRLDY
-276 FSDYLYQIYLND
+276 FSDYLYNIYLND
-288 TFHTV
+288 RFHEV
-293 IDTEEKDIFL
+293 IDTEEKCVFL
-303 KGLSNDH
+303 DGLNEDH
-310 KKLFVDTESLLLD
+310 KKLFVDTESLFLD
-323 LFKKLSSTEPGTG
+323 LFKRLSSTEPGTG
-336 FAFLDLVL
+336 LAFLDLVL
-344 RDGKYKIKDFVNK
+344 RDGKYKIREFVSK
-357 QKPYYSKRD
+357 QKPYYSKRNIED
-366 LEELIIPIFSRI
+366 LIIPIFSGI
-378 VKYILNLIE
+378 SKYILNLIE

-399 YIAYEKNFLSNE
+399 YIAYEKDFSSNE

-421 SRRELNKVFVSLLE
+421 SKREFNKVFVSLLE

-451 NNKLKYNSSSDMALF
+451 NNKLKYNAALDMARF
-466 SDEEERLR
+466 TEEEERLLT
-474 SIFRKNKKVIFLQK
+474 IFRKNKKVIFLQK
-488 ISFEYSFAEL
+488 IYFEYSFAEL

-507 SKNDER
+507 SKNEER
-513 FEVLNSIKSNYLDD
+513 FEVLNSIESNYLDD
-527 VYVEIPDGETKDSFK
+527 VYVEIPDGETKESFK

>member
-1 MVIQKTSTK
+1 

-47 RDYDITREKGKLTG
+47 RDYDIKREKGKLTG

-105 KNKGSGLLKDSFG
+105 KNKGSNLLKDSFG

-135 DSLAKFVSATTKKFI
+135 DSLAKFVSATAKKFI
-150 LKELKDIY
+150 LKELKEIY
-158 IKVLK
+158 IKVLE
-163 NESSLDYLK
+163 NESSFDYLE
-172 KVDHVSFRKGVYKT
+172 KVDHVSFRRGIYKT

-207 TNSQKIVPPIRVSKD
+207 TNSQKIVPPIRISKD
-222 SFQLLNKN
+222 GFQLLNKN

-262 KPKSDYVSELRLDY
+262 KPKSDYVSELRLDC
-276 FSDYLYQIYLND
+276 FSDYLYNIYLND
-288 TFHTV
+288 TFQTV
-293 IDTEEKDIFL
+293 IDTEEKDVFL
-303 KGLSNDH
+303 KGLSNEH
-310 KKLFVDTESLLLD
+310 KNLFVDTESLFLN

-336 FAFLDLVL
+336 LAFLDLVL
-344 RDGKYKIKDFVNK
+344 RDGKYKIRDFISK
-357 QKPYYSKRD
+357 EKSFYSKRD
-366 LEELIIPIFSRI
+366 IEGLIVPNFSRI

-399 YIAYEKNFLSNE
+399 YIAYEKNFLSN
-411 KFTLATSYQS
+411 KNFTLAKHYQS
-421 SRRELNKVFVSLLE
+421 SRREFNNVFVSLLE

-446 DTFEF
+446 NTFEF

-466 SDEEERLR
+466 SDEEERLL

-527 VYVEIPDGETKDSFK
+527 VYVEIPNGETKDSFK